1 MVILAKLVIPI
12 MVDGGKAVAGATL
25 GSSLGPAGVNISDVL
40 AKINEKTKDFEGM
53 QVPVKIIVDR
63 SSRPATFEIEVGT
76 PPMAALIKK
85 EVGVTTPV
93 KEEAGVKGKKT
104 IGNISIPALTKITKS
119 KMDSSLAKT
128 VKLAVKE
135 ACGTCLS
142 LGVTVEGENP
152 KEIFPVIDSG
162 KYDKEFN

>member
-1 MVILAKLVIPI
+1 MTKLTIPVMVE
-12 MVDGGKAVAGATL
+12 GGKAVAGATL
-25 GSSLGPAGVNISDVL
+25 GSSLGPAGVNITDVL

-53 QVPVKIIVDR
+53 HVPVKIIVDR

-76 PPMAALIKK
+76 PPMTALIKK

-104 IGNISIPALTKITKS
+104 IGNITISALSKIAKS
-119 KMDSSLAKT
+119 KTESSLART
-128 VKLAVKE
+128 LKLSVKE

-142 LGVTVEGENP
+142 LGVTVEGKNP
-152 KEIFPVIDSG
+152 KEIFSVIDAG
-162 KYDKEFN
+162 KYDKEFD